1 MYLPKWRSDAFCNR
15 ALDAVLRENQVSEV
29 QLTGLFAKACVSATA
44 KSARKRGLSVG
55 VIAEATAC
63 RSDKSREVA
72 LDKLRRVGVEV
83 I

>member
-44 KSARKRGLSVG
+44 KSA
-55 VIAEATAC
+55 
-63 RSDKSREVA
+63 
-72 LDKLRRVGVEV
+72 
-83 I
+83 